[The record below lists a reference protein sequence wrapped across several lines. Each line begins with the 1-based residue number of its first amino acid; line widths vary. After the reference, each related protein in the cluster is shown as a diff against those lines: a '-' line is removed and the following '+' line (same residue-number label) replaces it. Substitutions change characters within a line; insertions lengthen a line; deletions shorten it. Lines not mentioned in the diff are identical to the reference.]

1 MALSSAPFVSMLLNE
16 DVEMTMFDFSP
27 LHGSWI
33 GFDHLFDRLQNM
45 DFAPSSEGGYP
56 LYNVERTGEETYRIS
71 LAVAGFEPDDLT
83 ITTEPGHLVVAG
95 RKPQKE
101 TADYLYQGIA
111 MRAFERHFNL
121 ADYVKVSG
129 ARMENGLLVIDLV
142 REVPEALKPRKIE
155 IANANQPLQIESE
168 RAA

>member
-1 MALSSAPFVSMLLNE
+1 MLLNE
-16 DVEMTMFDFSP
+16 DVEMRMFDFSP

-33 GFDHLFDRLQNM
+33 GFDQLFDRLQNM
-45 DFAPSSEGGYP
+45 NLAPSSEPGYP
-56 LYNVERTGEETYRIS
+56 PYNVERTGEDTYRIS
-71 LAVAGFEPDDLT
+71 LAVAGFEPDNLT
-83 ITTEPGHLVVAG
+83 ITAEPGHLVVTG
-95 RKPQKE
+95 NKPHKE
-101 TADYLYQGIA
+101 VADYLYQGIA

-142 REVPEALKPRKIE
+142 REVPETLKPRKIQ
-155 IANANQPLQIESE
+155 IANTNQAPQIGSE